1 MNNERQILE
10 MPDIKDLFAELWRQR
25 TLVVIIAALGS
36 ILGGVLALGRTSATP
51 ETYTATHPVLIQVN
65 PASTSYEDFEVV
77 DEAVMANELAIATSP
92 GVIDDVVET
101 LGYVPSLPSG
111 VAASDSGA
119 SGYLDNPDVRL
130 EYSID
135 TSSRTLLI
143 TATSTNPTFARDS
156 GAAAADGYIAAR
168 IADLASTLTRLQSME
183 LADANS
189 PLVMAQQELDRAR
202 INLSSLQ
209 ERVDSLNSRIAENDE
224 FLREV
229 NSDIAEIVSE
239 QVPGGDVVTA
249 AALSGLY
256 AEKVSLTERQRELR
270 DAIRD
275 DQMSIADEDAIIT
288 SLSDQISQLE
298 SAEDLVNPWRELS
311 AEDGFVLLRPS
322 TSTQESTQA
331 GVNFDVRS
339 FAIVAVLAAI
349 VALLVG
355 LGRSYADTSVR
366 SVARLERW
374 FGEGCVIAAV
384 SKRSRRRFWQRSDTR
399 RSRDDDLE
407 VMRALLAHRLDG
419 KAGSFHLI
427 ADRDGAHAQW
437 LAEQINGAQTDGSD
451 GPQLASPG
459 GSVLTESRSLAN
471 DEAYPT
477 FLVCSARESTENS
490 VRLAMSQLQR
500 VARPVSGVIL
510 LDSQASEADVLL

>member
-1 MNNERQILE
+1 MSNDQQILE

-51 ETYTATHPVLIQVN
+51 ETYAVIHPVLIQVN
-65 PASTSYEDFEVV
+65 PASTSFEDFEVV
-77 DEAVMANELAIATSP
+77 DDAVMANELAIATSP
-92 GVIDDVVET
+92 RVIDNVVET
-101 LGYVPSLPSG
+101 LGYMPSLPNG
-111 VAASDSGA
+111 VAASASGA

-135 TSSRTLLI
+135 SSSRTLLI

-156 GAAAADGYIAAR
+156 GAAAADGYVAAR
-168 IADLASTLTRLQSME
+168 TADLGGTLAQLQSLE
-183 LADANS
+183 LSDANS
-189 PLVMAQQELDRAR
+189 PLVVARQELERAR
-202 INLSSLQ
+202 MNLSTLQ
-209 ERVDSLNSRIAENDE
+209 ERVDSLNSRIAENDAL
-224 FLREV
+224 LREV

-249 AALSGLY
+249 AALNGLY

-270 DAIRD
+270 DVISN
-275 DQMSIADEDAIIT
+275 DQISMADEGTTIT

-298 SAEDLVNPWRELS
+298 SADDLVNPWRDLS
-311 AEDGFVLLRPS
+311 AEDGVVLLRPS
-322 TSTQESTQA
+322 TSTQEATQV
-331 GVNFDVRS
+331 GLDFDVRS
-339 FAIVAVLAAI
+339 FAVVAVLAAI

-374 FGEGCVIAAV
+374 FGEDCVIAAV
-384 SKRSRRRFWQRSDTR
+384 AKRSRSRLWQRSDTR

-407 VMRALLAHRLDG
+407 VMRALLAHRLNG
-419 KAGSFHLI
+419 TAGPFLLV
-427 ADRDGAHAQW
+427 ADRDAAHAQW
-437 LAEQINGAQTDGSD
+437 LAEQINSAQTDGSRN
-451 GPQLASPG
+451 QELAYSG
-459 GSVLTESRSLAN
+459 GSVLTESRSLSN
-471 DEAYPT
+471 DEARTT

-490 VRLAMSQLQR
+490 VRLAMSQLLR
-500 VARPVSGVIL
+500 VARPISGVIL
-510 LDSQASEADVLL
+510 LDSQAFEADVLL